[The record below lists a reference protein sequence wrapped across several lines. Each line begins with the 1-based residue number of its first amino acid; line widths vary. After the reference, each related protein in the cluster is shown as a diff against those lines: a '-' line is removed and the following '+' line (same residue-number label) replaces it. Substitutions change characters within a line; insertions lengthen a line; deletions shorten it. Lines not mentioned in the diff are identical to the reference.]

1 MKKSS
6 STLSGI
12 LPSLQKQIAS
22 AGFRV
27 SPVSKTRDSASFA
40 LQALKA
46 KRNFFQIVNLTEDRP
61 GFVVVEIFV
70 SNLSTTEK
78 WVDLEVGVE
87 VLREFLAQVMAL
99 SGKELSRGALPEKT
113 IEAISAKI
121 EAIEPK
127 LALRV
132 HELHHLEDELK
143 EAAPGSKAAAGILSK
158 MARVED
164 ACIRSEMEISAL
176 ALRYFTQKV
185 EAIDPFFFEA
195 LARVSWAG
203 AKGARA

>member
-6 STLSGI
+6 RSLSGI
-12 LPSLQKQIAS
+12 LPSIQKQIAA

-27 SPVSKTRDSASFA
+27 SPVSKAKDSASFA
-40 LQALKA
+40 LQALKS
-46 KRNFFQIVNLTEDRP
+46 KRNFFQMVNLTEDRP

-78 WVDLEVGVE
+78 WVDLEVGIE
-87 VLREFLAQVMAL
+87 ELGEFLAQVMAL
-99 SGKELSRGALPEKT
+99 SSKELSRGSLAEEA
-113 IEAISAKI
+113 IEAISGKI

-127 LALRV
+127 LALGV

-143 EAAPGSKAAAGILSK
+143 EAAPGSKTATGILKK
-158 MARVED
+158 MAKVED
-164 ACIRSEMEISAL
+164 ACIRSEMEISCL

-185 EAIDPFFFEA
+185 EAIDPFFFDA
-195 LARVSWAG
+195 LSRVNWSAG
-203 AKGARA
+203 KGARA